1 MNVRM
6 HMHFSLCE
14 RDPLNGPGR
23 SRSAN
28 VWIGIALLLLATITI
43 SFVFETSAHVINQ
56 CPLSHET
63 RAHERDGWRREA
75 FAQELLRQE
84 WEREKQNQ
92 NNVRQEWEKEVV
104 NHLKLQEEQRKVWE
118 LEEENH
124 RRTMDEQRLKWEQ
137 ELQEHDRLEKERRQK
152 MNMFWGQVE
161 GHQCTTYATRQYT
174 ALLKNLPIDYPYRVE
189 ACKETLLEI
198 HGASYLPKE
207 CEDKVRAAHL
217 DLCQL
222 IVAIL
227 GPRRCDWTVGSRPER
242 TGLRYILGMV
252 QRQSM
257 CSLLQICFLDI
268 CDQC

>member
-28 VWIGIALLLLATITI
+28 AWIGIALLLLATITI

-75 FAQELLRQE
+75 FAQELFRQE

-189 ACKETLLEI
+189 ACKETLLKI

-227 GPRRCDWTVGSRPER
+227 GPRRCDWTVGSKPE
-242 TGLRYILGMV
+242 
-252 QRQSM
+252 
-257 CSLLQICFLDI
+257 
-268 CDQC
+268 